1 MTAPTIDQTA
11 FACPKW
17 CTTNHQHPMCQREEL
32 EDGIREHG
40 FCVGQVAEA
49 SVWVN
54 RSDVLAGVRPGR
66 VTVWAES
73 EGPLNNDESI
83 KFAQLI
89 AAATAIAE
97 GAQP

>member
-1 MTAPTIDQTA
+1 MTAPTIDLTA
-11 FACPKW
+11 FACPTW
-17 CTTNHQHPMCQREEL
+17 CTSNHEHPMMQREEL

-40 FCVGQVAEA
+40 FCLGHVAEA

-73 EGPLNNDESI
+73 EGPLDTAESI

-97 GAQP
+97 EAQP

>member
-1 MTAPTIDQTA
+1 MTAPTIDRVA
-11 FACPKW
+11 FDCPAW
-17 CTTNHQHPMCQREEL
+17 CTANHENPMMQREEL

-54 RSDVLAGVRPGR
+54 RSDVLTGVRPGR

-73 EGPLNNDESI
+73 EGPLNTEESI
-83 KFAQLI
+83 KYAQLI

-97 GAQP
+97 EAQP